1 MNTQINDI
9 EKEIRYLKS
18 NLTTVDGTFKKRM
31 QEEIQNL
38 EFDMDFLK
46 RDRFPKQI
54 ADRCVSHSLVN

>member
-9 EKEIRYLKS
+9 EKEIRYLKN

-38 EFDMDFLK
+38 EFDMDYLK
-46 RDRFPKQI
+46 RNRFSKQMVGTG
-54 ADRCVSHSLVN
+54 VSHCIAN